1 MSGYHKPCT
10 VCGVRP
16 PAMREI
22 PYCFGCWP
30 GGPVTPPPCYKCGCT
45 DRYYTSGLCAR
56 CHPHAPGQ
64 LSQAWTLSGPLAQR
78 QIAVDSCPDCHAW
91 GVTRTFGWICMGC
104 KPWRENHKHR
114 AACATCGQVV
124 ALADDGSCRLCHKQ
138 RSYLAHR
145 IGTRPSRVSLVEA
158 NQDGQQLF
166 FTGMWHQ
173 EGHGRRCYVKK
184 TVPADMSLLHPVA
197 HRQLVLLDLPR
208 DLQAGLR
215 NGFPPPPDAALEAA
229 FHQYVGEYATA
240 HGWSDTRTDRTRRA
254 VRIMLG
260 IQDTPAPRSAAAT
273 SRCSRRSNT
282 PPQLS
287 PTCWPRPACWKKTAN
302 PPWCAGSTPP
312 SRTCPPRCVTN

>member
-1 MSGYHKPCT
+1 
-10 VCGVRP
+10 
-16 PAMREI
+16 
-22 PYCFGCWP
+22 
-30 GGPVTPPPCYKCGCT
+30 
-45 DRYYTSGLCAR
+45 
-56 CHPHAPGQ
+56 
-64 LSQAWTLSGPLAQR
+64 
-78 QIAVDSCPDCHAW
+78 
-91 GVTRTFGWICMGC
+91 MGC